1 MASTPSGVSVSRYRP
16 RTSLATVE
24 NASRSRPSPAGRV
37 LLAGRAA
44 EVMAPHDLQKAGV
57 VYETEFTSGL
67 GDVPF
72 VGVECVDHDAALGP

>member
-1 MASTPSGVSVSRYRP
+1 
-16 RTSLATVE
+16 
-24 NASRSRPSPAGRV
+24 
-37 LLAGRAA
+37 
-44 EVMAPHDLQKAGV
+44 MAPHDLQKAGV